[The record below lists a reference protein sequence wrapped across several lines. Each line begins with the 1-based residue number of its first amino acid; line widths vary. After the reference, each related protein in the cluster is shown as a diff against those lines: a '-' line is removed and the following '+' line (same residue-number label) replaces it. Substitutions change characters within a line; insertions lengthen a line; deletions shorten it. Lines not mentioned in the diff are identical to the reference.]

1 LFVICLQVIPSLVM
15 ALYTFAMSAV
25 LDHPLVFF
33 PLVLVLLFAAG
44 WLGMWLKARYSDT
57 VDAGSSSF
65 KTLESA
71 VLGLL
76 ALLLGFSFSM
86 AVSRYDLRKDL
97 EVGEANAIGTTWL
110 RTSALG
116 EPARTAARS
125 LLKEY
130 VPVRIAFFEAGTDQ
144 RAIADSLS
152 RAGVLQSE
160 LWRVAADDA
169 NGHRDPVT
177 ALFLATLN
185 DTIDF
190 SEKRTAALENRI
202 PGAAWALLIFMSCA
216 ASLLV
221 GIGATARSRV
231 LLLVLPLVVG
241 SALTLILDLDSPRAG
256 FVRIHQHSMVRVAEQ
271 MAATPQ

>member
-1 LFVICLQVIPSLVM
+1 
-15 ALYTFAMSAV
+15 MSAV
-25 LDHPLVFF
+25 LDHPLLFF
-33 PLVLVLLFAAG
+33 PLVLVLLFVAG
-44 WLGMWLKARYSDT
+44 WVGTWLKVRYAET

-86 AVSRYDLRKDL
+86 AVSRYDLRRDL
-97 EVGEANAIGTTWL
+97 EIGEANAIGTTWL
-110 RTSALG
+110 RTSSLN

-130 VPVRIAFFEAGTDQ
+130 VPVRIAFFAAGTD
-144 RAIADSLS
+144 REAIAASLS
-152 RAGVLQSE
+152 RAGAIQNE

-202 PGAAWALLIFMSCA
+202 PGAAWVLLIFMSSA
-216 ASLLV
+216 ASCLV
-221 GIGATARSRV
+221 GIGATVRSRA
-231 LLLVLPLVVG
+231 LLLVLPLIVG
-241 SALTLILDLDSPRAG
+241 AALVLILDLDSPRAG
-256 FVRIHQHSMVRVAEQ
+256 FVRVQQNSMERVAQQ
-271 MAATPQ
+271 MNVAAQ